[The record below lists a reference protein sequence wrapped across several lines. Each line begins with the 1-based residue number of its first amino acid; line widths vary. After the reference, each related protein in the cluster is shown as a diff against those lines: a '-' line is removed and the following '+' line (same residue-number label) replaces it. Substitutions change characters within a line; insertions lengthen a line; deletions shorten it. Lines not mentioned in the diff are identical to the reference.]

1 MARTNRCIRLVRRP
15 EGKLAEDIFD
25 VASEELV
32 DVGVGKFLLK
42 VDYIAIDPAL
52 LSRMRDEDNYTAGVA
67 PGELVWANGV
77 GTVIESRNNEVAVGE
92 TRVGPVGMQ
101 QYSLQ
106 SDPTATRVVNPEL
119 GEPRWHLGVL
129 GTTGITAKLALQ
141 TIGEPKAGETM
152 LVSSGG
158 SSVGSIAA
166 QLAKNIGCRTVGI
179 VSTDDK
185 ARQICEDWGY
195 DAAFAYRG
203 CSVNEMSAS
212 IAETCPDGV
221 DVYFDNTG
229 GDISEA
235 VIDHFNLFARHI
247 VVGRIAVAHLKDT
260 RADIGRRDGNTVL
273 VKRLKKQG
281 FVVHDHAAARPAAVA
296 ELSAAIE
303 NGDLKFR
310 EDIIDGIER
319 APEAFF
325 RMIRG
330 QNTGKQL
337 VRVN

>member
-1 MARTNRCIRLVRRP
+1 MARTNQFIRLVRRP
-15 EGKLAEDIFD
+15 EGNLAEDIFE
-25 VASEELV
+25 VAAEELGGPG
-32 DVGVGKFLLK
+32 DGEFLLE
-42 VDYIAIDPAL
+42 VSYIAIDPAL

-67 PGELVWANGV
+67 PGDLVWANGV
-77 GTVIESRNNEVAVGE
+77 GVVVESRNSDVAVGE
-92 TRVGPVGMQ
+92 IRVGPVGMQ
-101 QYSLQ
+101 QFLLQ
-106 SDPTATRVVNPEL
+106 SDPGTTRVVDPDL

-129 GTTGITAKLALQ
+129 GTTGLTAKLALQ
-141 TIGEPKAGETM
+141 TVGEPKAGETV
-152 LVSSGG
+152 LISSGG

-166 QLAKNIGCRTVGI
+166 QLAKSIGCRTVGI
-179 VSTDDK
+179 VSTDEK
-185 ARQICEDWGY
+185 ARQICTDWGY
-195 DAAFAYRG
+195 DAAFSYRG
-203 CSVNEMSAS
+203 RSVDEMSAS
-212 IAETCPDGV
+212 IAETCPEGV

-260 RADIGRRDGNTVL
+260 HADIGRRDGNTIL
-273 VKRLKKQG
+273 VKRVKKQG

-296 ELSAAIE
+296 ELVAAVE
-303 NGDLKFR
+303 NGDLVFR
-310 EDIIDGIER
+310 EDIVDGIER

-337 VRVN
+337 VRLN